1 MNPPQPASSLEPLS
15 DRMFSELL
23 TEIRAVR
30 SDLGAQID
38 RVHDSLD
45 AHVRDE
51 MGQYAQVQLQ
61 LREMRDDVIALKT
74 KMGFLAAG
82 VSAVVATFTAWVS
95 KVFF

>member
-1 MNPPQPASSLEPLS
+1 MNPPLEPLS
-15 DRMFSELL
+15 DKMFSELL
-23 TEIRAVR
+23 AEIRVVR
-30 SDLGAQID
+30 QEIG

-51 MGQYAQVQLQ
+51 VNQYAAVQKQ
-61 LREMRDDVIALKT
+61 LHDIRDDVTALKT

-82 VSAVVATFTAWVS
+82 VSAVVAAVTAWAG